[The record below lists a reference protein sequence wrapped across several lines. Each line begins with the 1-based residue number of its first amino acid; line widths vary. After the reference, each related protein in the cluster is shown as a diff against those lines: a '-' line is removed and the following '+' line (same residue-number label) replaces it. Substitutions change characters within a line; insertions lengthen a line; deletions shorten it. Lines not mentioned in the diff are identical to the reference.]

1 MHRSSRAIGVHVMKL
16 NAYAKINLT
25 LEVLGKRADGF
36 HEVATVLHTID
47 LADELTLEP
56 APTLSLTGDDAGTLV
71 EENLVMR
78 AARLLQQA
86 LGEKRGARILLTK
99 HIPVAAGLGG
109 GSTDAATTLAGLAR
123 LWQREVSAERLAELA
138 ATLGSDVPF
147 FLTGGAGL
155 GEGRGEIITP
165 LPSMH
170 ETWLVLT
177 TPQVTL
183 DRKTARLYGAMRPS
197 MYTQGEATATI
208 AEVLRRGD
216 SVTAA
221 HVFNVF
227 DAVADEVY
235 PDFRS
240 LRVRLAAAAG
250 SAVHLAGSGPTL
262 FTMVASEADTAAVH
276 RRWAAVVGA
285 PTHVAKTVARST

>member
-47 LADELTLEP
+47 LADELTFEP
-56 APTLSLTGDDAGTLV
+56 APTLSLAGDDAGTPV

-86 LGEKRGARILLTK
+86 LGEKRGARIVLTK

-123 LWQREVSAERLAELA
+123 FWERDISVPRLAELA

-165 LPSMH
+165 LPPMH

-177 TPQVTL
+177 TPHVVL
-183 DRKTARLYGAMRPS
+183 DRKTARLYGAMQPS
-197 MYTQGEATATI
+197 MHTRGEATTTMA
-208 AEVLRRGD
+208 ALLRRGG
-216 SVTAA
+216 SVTPN
-221 HVFNVF
+221 HIFNVF
-227 DAVADEVY
+227 DAVADDVY

-240 LRVRLAAAAG
+240 LRARLADAAG

-262 FTMVASEADTAAVH
+262 FTMLASESDAVAVH
-276 RRWAAVVGA
+276 RRWATLSA
-285 PTHVAKTVARST
+285 PTYAAKTVAHAA